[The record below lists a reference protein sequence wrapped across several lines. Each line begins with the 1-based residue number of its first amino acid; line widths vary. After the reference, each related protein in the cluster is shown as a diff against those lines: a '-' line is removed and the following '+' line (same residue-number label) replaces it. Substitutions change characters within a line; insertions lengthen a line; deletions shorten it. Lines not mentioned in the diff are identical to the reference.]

1 MLSRTHAAGS
11 NGSKQFDGDS
21 LTYPGSRSLSLL
33 KSLAP
38 GAVLLFIYSSAIF
51 LLHPLPN
58 LPFHDDWT
66 YAWSVEH
73 FLNTGELQV
82 LDWSVHYPFVQILWG
97 ALFCLPF
104 GFSFSALR
112 VSTVV
117 LAWVGAVALYGTM
130 RELGRARSESLIAT
144 VVLVANPVF
153 FVLGFSFMTDVPFV
167 SFASVAF
174 FFVTRGLSRKSPSQI
189 YLSCIFAACALFI
202 RQIAV
207 AIPASL
213 LLYFLFT
220 PSHRSWRYLLPT
232 SGICLLFFLS
242 PILIAQIFGVTSA
255 SKSLTT
261 WVIDFWLHHYTQ
273 AVPGLLRIFIHTG
286 LALFPLSMPIIA
298 SVYRRPLFWV
308 VVAALSILTAC
319 SMLIAGEIPNVQDG
333 MWQLN
338 TLGRERHLLQGSP
351 ARDFLPPWLNPP
363 LFVLSLFSSAVVIV
377 KVVDVILAGI
387 GNPIGLFVLYGS
399 IQFALIMV
407 LWFFGPW
414 GSDRYSMV
422 LFPPLIIILTN
433 SQIKAKVVA
442 LAGITVLFALSM
454 LVTWNETQTSRAIAQ
469 GVAWLRARNIPF
481 ASIDAGYVFNGWNLY
496 AHSENLPPGAIPGSD
511 VPLVTSAEKKPYVVA
526 ASPIAGY
533 RVIHEYSWAIP
544 LTSFKPKVYVVE
556 QLAQTPK
563 NKDQLP

>member
-1 MLSRTHAAGS
+1 M
-11 NGSKQFDGDS
+11 
-21 LTYPGSRSLSLL
+21 
-33 KSLAP
+33 
-38 GAVLLFIYSSAIF
+38 
-51 LLHPLPN
+51 
-58 LPFHDDWT
+58 
-66 YAWSVEH
+66 
-73 FLNTGELQV
+73 
-82 LDWSVHYPFVQILWG
+82 
-97 ALFCLPF
+97 
-104 GFSFSALR
+104 
-112 VSTVV
+112 
-117 LAWVGAVALYGTM
+117 
-130 RELGRARSESLIAT
+130 
-144 VVLVANPVF
+144 
-153 FVLGFSFMTDVPFV
+153 
-167 SFASVAF
+167 
-174 FFVTRGLSRKSPSQI
+174 
-189 YLSCIFAACALFI
+189 
-202 RQIAV
+202 
-207 AIPASL
+207 
-213 LLYFLFT
+213 
-220 PSHRSWRYLLPT
+220 
-232 SGICLLFFLS
+232 
-242 PILIAQIFGVTSA
+242 TSA

-261 WVIDFWLHHYTQ
+261 WVIDFWLHRYTQ

-286 LALFPLSMPIIA
+286 LALFPLSMPIVA

-387 GNPIGLFVLYGS
+387 GNPLGLFVLYGS

-556 QLAQTPK
+556 QLPQTPK
-563 NKDQLP
+563 NKD